1 MSMEDL
7 ANQTQ
12 WVLWASFGLSL
23 LFGAIAQRTHFCTMG
38 AISDVVNMGDWT
50 RVRQWTVVVAVS
62 MTGFALL
69 SLTGQIDPGKSL
81 YSTQRL
87 LWLSALVGGFL
98 FGLGMVLASGCGN
111 KTLIRMGTGNLKS
124 WVVFVFMGVAAFATL
139 KGITAVWRSQFLDSV
154 FVDMPSGVHLGALV
168 SAWTDMP
175 LANAWPISGLA
186 VACCLLVWA
195 LWRRDF
201 WQSENLWAGL
211 GLGLVVTAM
220 LWVSGHL
227 GFIAEHPETLESVY
241 LTTNSGRM
249 EAMSFVAPMAYTLDW
264 LMFFSDKS
272 KVLSFGIVSAVG
284 VVIGSA
290 VSSLVTGSFRW
301 EGFGQIADLSHHL
314 IGAVL
319 MGVGGVT
326 AMGCTIGQGVSG
338 LSVLSLNALLAVMGI
353 ILGALAGFRY
363 QTWTLEKS
371 L

>member
-1 MSMEDL
+1 
-7 ANQTQ
+7 
-12 WVLWASFGLSL
+12 
-23 LFGAIAQRTHFCTMG
+23 
-38 AISDVVNMGDWT
+38 
-50 RVRQWTVVVAVS
+50 
-62 MTGFALL
+62 
-69 SLTGQIDPGKSL
+69 
-81 YSTQRL
+81 
-87 LWLSALVGGFL
+87 
-98 FGLGMVLASGCGN
+98 
-111 KTLIRMGTGNLKS
+111 
-124 WVVFVFMGVAAFATL
+124 
-139 KGITAVWRSQFLDSV
+139 
-154 FVDMPSGVHLGALV
+154 
-168 SAWTDMP
+168 
-175 LANAWPISGLA
+175 
-186 VACCLLVWA
+186 
-195 LWRRDF
+195 
-201 WQSENLWAGL
+201 
-211 GLGLVVTAM
+211 
-220 LWVSGHL
+220 
-227 GFIAEHPETLESVY
+227 LESVY

-338 LSVLSLNALLAVMGI
+338 LSVLSLNALLAVMSI